1 MSRSSRSC
9 LLTLGLTA
17 AWCGGA
23 FGHSYAINAAGFQDG
38 AKLTTLVQN
47 LASSNQ
53 DIDEWAVTPS
63 GEWIVV
69 RATGSAAQ
77 APVIQTSAGFPKSV
91 AAKVA
96 EFANA
101 GHRIDAVAFT
111 PTGSWVVIGDG
122 VWWHAGSIARLPS
135 LQDRVAAAFA
145 GNLKVKEL
153 QFDFDGDG
161 FVFLAQN
168 YTWVES
174 VRADV
179 TQAIT
184 DGGASKRTP
193 TGGALSFDGRFAYL
207 ADDWFASAKAS
218 GGLYSRLT
226 QFQREQRRL
235 DHVLI
240 AQGGGFAVF
249 SEGAYLPTPGVGI
262 EAIEYGMQY
271 TSASGTPVTTNIWQR
286 MRDLNIA
293 GVTVAVVDDGQI
305 QWARGYGELEKG
317 TQRFVQADSPFD
329 TASMSKFVGSTA
341 IVRFLEGSPSVSLD
355 SSVAQQIQMV
365 GSTMANPVWT
375 WATFSPSMGG
385 TPPVPTS
392 QITFRRLLSHS
403 ASLEPWSST
412 PYLPGAPVPPS
423 AIKLLGGVWA
433 NGQWQPS
440 IPNMVLYNPNILG
453 DGTPTPPGTATRYSG
468 GGFLLAETMV
478 ETFTGQPF
486 SKYAK
491 TVVLDKLGMND
502 STFAQPLS
510 ASFAARAAVPHDGNG
525 NAVPVAQRPNYFWA
539 VAGGLYAS
547 AADYAKVVIAQMNLG
562 TGANGV
568 QILSPSSAQAT
579 MTKQAATSNYGFGLS
594 LSAPL
599 VTTSNDRWFTHNGGH
614 AGASTR
620 MAGNPTR
627 REAIVVMVNGGSSN
641 ASKFREEVRS
651 AFASFYGW

>member
-1 MSRSSRSC
+1 MSRFLSSIPRILALAASLC
-9 LLTLGLTA
+9 GTA
-17 AWCGGA
+17 SANSWA
-23 FGHSYAINAAGFQDG
+23 VNATGFQEP
-38 AKLTTLVQN
+38 AKFSDLVQN
-47 LASSNQ
+47 LATSDF

-63 GEWIVV
+63 GEWVIVRNSGMV
-69 RATGSAAQ
+69 GASAIVHA
-77 APVIQTSAGFPKSV
+77 SAGFPSSV
-91 AAKVA
+91 LGKIK
-96 EFANA
+96 EFTGN
-101 GHRIDAVAFT
+101 GHRIDAIAFT
-111 PTGSWVVIGDG
+111 PTGSWVVIGNG
-122 VWWHAGSIARLPS
+122 VWWHAGAIARLTS

-168 YTWVES
+168 YTWIEG

-179 TQAIT
+179 NQAIT
-184 DGGASKRTP
+184 DGGATKRTP
-193 TGGALSFDGRFAYL
+193 TGAALSFDGRFAYL

-240 AQGGGFAVF
+240 SQGGGFALF
-249 SEGAYLPTPGVGI
+249 SEGSYQPTPGVGI

-271 TSASGTPVTTNIWQR
+271 TSPSGTPVTTNIWQR
-286 MRDLNIA
+286 MRDLNVA
-293 GVTVAVVDDGQI
+293 GVTIAVVDDGQI
-305 QWARGYGELEKG
+305 KWARGYGELESG

-365 GSTMANPVWT
+365 GSTFANPVWT

-385 TPPVPTS
+385 TPPVPTT

-412 PYLPGAPVPPS
+412 AYPPS
-423 AIKLLGGVWA
+423 APISPSAVKLLGGVWS
-433 NGQWQPS
+433 NSQWVPS
-440 IPNMVLYNPNILG
+440 LSNMVLYNPNILG

-478 ETFTGQPF
+478 ETFTGKPF
-486 SKYAK
+486 AQYAK

-568 QILSPSSAQAT
+568 QILSPSSAQAM

-599 VTTSNDRWFTHNGGH
+599 VTTANDRWFTHNGGH

-641 ASKFREEVRS
+641 ASKLREEVRS
-651 AFASFYGW
+651 AFAAFYGW